1 MAKTV
6 VKGKDVGLYVEKTA
20 GSGTFTRIGCV
31 GSVSLTITTEM
42 DEVDCVDSGDWKE
55 VVAGQHS
62 FEGSA
67 DLTARQLTDD
77 ATATPAETDASDGVS
92 LENLIDYQ
100 IAKRKILMRVT
111 LGTGVGAARYGGYVY
126 INKSDIKGANKGNA
140 SGSVGLTGTGPL
152 NKTLIPAN

>member
-6 VKGKDVGLYVEKTA
+6 VKGKDVGLYVEKA
-20 GSGTFTRIGCV
+20 PGSGTFTRIQCV
-31 GSVSLTITTEM
+31 GSVGLTITTEM

-67 DLTARQLTDD
+67 DLTARQLTDEN
-77 ATATPAETDASDGVS
+77 TETDATDGVS

-100 IAKRKILMRVT
+100 IAKRKILMRTT
-111 LGTGVGAARYGGYVY
+111 LGTGAGAARYGGFVY
-126 INKSDIKGANKGNA
+126 INKSDIKGENKGNA

-152 NKTLIPAN
+152 TKTLEQTV

>member
-6 VKGKDVGLYVEKTA
+6 VKGKDVGLYVEKA
-20 GSGTFTRIGCV
+20 PGSGTFTRIQCV
-31 GSVSLTITTEM
+31 GSVGLTITTEM

-77 ATATPAETDASDGVS
+77 TAANPAETDATDGVS

-111 LGTGVGAARYGGYVY
+111 LGTGAGAARYGGFVY

-140 SGSVGLTGTGPL
+140 TGSVGLTGTGPL
-152 NKTLIPAN
+152 TKTLAPSV

>member
-20 GSGTFTRIGCV
+20 GSNTFTRIGCV

-67 DLTARQLTDD
+67 DLTARQLTDE
-77 ATATPAETDASDGVS
+77 TGETDATDGVS

-100 IAKRKILMRVT
+100 IAKRKILMRTT
-111 LGTGVGAARYGGYVY
+111 LGTGAGAARYGGLVY

-140 SGSVGLTGTGPL
+140 SGSVSLTGTGPL
-152 NKTLIPAN
+152 SKTLTPAAAI